1 MSLNNENNDEYNI
14 YKFLEE
20 RVVQTGH
27 THTSM
32 CNPKGSYYIEEHDL
46 DTFYEY
52 YEKALFDNE
61 LHITERHCEISP
73 IIIDLDF
80 KYELETFE
88 RKHKVNHIEKIVNLY
103 VSEICNLFELERN
116 DKRLISF
123 IFERDELYKI
133 KGITKDGIH
142 IIFPNIVS
150 HPDAQYYIRNN
161 ILKKIVEIISDL
173 GLKNV
178 ISDVVDKSVI
188 APNTCWLLYGSNK
201 DRPKGNP
208 YRLKY
213 IFDGDGNQISIEDYF
228 GEEYINLARF
238 FSIRGRKVSDLIPI
252 RADKL
257 NVLSAISKKKI
268 LKTKSNSYLNYD
280 IERIRELVSILSDE
294 RIENYSQ
301 WIEVGWMLHNIDPC
315 NDELLEI
322 WINFSK
328 KSNKFVEGECEK
340 LWDNMKSEGLTIATL
355 HYWAKIDNYTKYN
368 EFKNKDINK
377 HIETSIKTQSNY
389 DIAYVL
395 HKMYEYDFVYCDN
408 DWYMYKNHR
417 WHKETDG
424 MSLRMKISTE
434 LHEKYVRLM
443 SYYNQIAGGKV
454 LVDNH
459 ELTEE
464 EKEEYKKKNGVVLD
478 LTKKLKTTS
487 FKDNVMRE
495 CKELFSKDNKEF
507 SKKLDANPTLLG
519 FNNGIYDL
527 EKGEFRD
534 GRPDDFIEISTEIDK
549 IDFDNNN
556 EHWEDLEHFLNTV
569 FFDEEIRNYFLTYL
583 SSCLQGHNAEE
594 KFRFWT
600 GIGCHAI
607 NTPIMMSDGTTKNVQ
622 DIIVGDKLMGD
633 DSTERNVIEL
643 KHGFSD
649 MYNITTI
656 KGEKFTVNGEH
667 IICLKATT
675 IGSLNDSLKEHRYKL
690 SWQEKDN
697 NGIPVNKCKNF
708 AYKHENRK
716 IYNKNVI
723 YYENEEDAKNSAIKF
738 KELLYKNPN
747 YIKNG
752 DVIDIKVKDYLN
764 IRKKIGDRNYFLYKV
779 GIDFEKKDLPL
790 DPYMIGYWLGDGTS
804 MLSSITTMDHE
815 VEDYFSLK
823 ANELNLNIKEYKKD
837 SDKASTF
844 VYSSKYKGSRNKLYE
859 NTFYQTLKKLK
870 LLGNKHIPDLYKY
883 NDRNNRLN
891 ILAGIIDSDGHY
903 QARSNQYEITLKSE
917 KLIDD
922 ILYLARSLGFS
933 CSKKNVT
940 KSCQNF
946 TGHYFNIIIYGSG
959 IEDIPVLLKRKKA
972 IPRIK
977 NKNASYYG
985 FNIEKVEDNYFYGF
999 ELDGNHRYLMGDF
1012 TVTHNSNGKSK
1023 ILELF
1028 VHSLGDYTVKFP
1040 ITLITGKRA
1049 ASNACTPEVL
1059 QSKGKRFGYF
1069 EEPGEGE
1076 KINAGLLKEFTGG
1089 DKIKARGLH
1098 KDPIEFKPQFKLAL
1112 LCNDMPEAP
1121 PNDTGYWRRMEVI
1134 EFKSHFCEKPKEPHE
1149 FPIDKYLSQKMKNWK
1164 ELFMALLLDVYYVK
1178 YKKSGIKVPL
1188 EVVKFT
1194 LEYQKQCDQY
1204 ADFISEN
1211 LSDTNNMNDLIIIND
1226 MYEEFKTWFEEA
1238 FGNHKFPTKKEF
1250 KAYLKKRYGK
1260 RMTTTEIKGFKF
1272 RIRYEKSNGII
1283 EVVVMSGF

>member
-1 MSLNNENNDEYNI
+1 MSLNNKNMEDYNI

-20 RVVQTGH
+20 RAVQSGH

-61 LHITERHCEISP
+61 LHITEKHCEISP

-103 VSEICNLFELERN
+103 VSEICNIFDIDRN

-133 KGITKDGIH
+133 KGITKDGVH

-161 ILKKIVEIISDL
+161 ILKKIGELIADL

-178 ISDVVDKSVI
+178 ISDIVDKSVI

-213 IFDGDGNQISIEDYF
+213 IFDGDVSEISPEDYF
-228 GEEYINLARF
+228 GEEHVNLARF

-252 RADKL
+252 REDKL
-257 NVLSAISKKKI
+257 NLLVAITKKKI
-268 LKTKSNSYLNYD
+268 VKTKSNSYINYD
-280 IERIRELVSILSDE
+280 IERIRELVSILSNE
-294 RIENYSQ
+294 RVENYSQ

-328 KSNKFVEGECEK
+328 NSKKFVEGECEK

-355 HYWAKIDNYTKYN
+355 HYWAKIDNYAKYN
-368 EFKNKDINK
+368 ELRNKDINK

-424 MSLRMKISTE
+424 MSLRQKISTE
-434 LHEKYVRLM
+434 LHEKYARLM
-443 SYYNQIAGGKV
+443 SYYNQVAGGKV
-454 LVDNH
+454 LIDNH

-464 EKEEYKKKNGVVLD
+464 EKEEYKKKNGIVLE

-487 FKDNVMRE
+487 FKENVMRE
-495 CKELFSKDNKEF
+495 CKELFSKESKEF
-507 SKKLDANPTLLG
+507 SKKLDANPNLLG
-519 FNNGIYDL
+519 FNNGIYEL

-556 EHWEDLEHFLNTV
+556 EHWEDLEHFLNTI

-607 NTPIMMSDGTTKNVQ
+607 DTPIMMSDGTTKNVQ

-643 KHGFSD
+643 KHGFSS
-649 MYNITTI
+649 MVKFYG
-656 KGEKFTVNGEH
+656 KGFESFIVNTDH
-667 IICLKATT
+667 ILCLIHKNY
-675 IGSLNDSLKEHRYKL
+675 LNNPLEVSVKDFLLYTD
-690 SWQEKDN
+690 KDN
-697 NGIPVNKCKNF
+697 YRF
-708 AYKHENRK
+708 YD
-716 IYNKNVI
+716 NKNN
-723 YYENEEDAKNSAIKF
+723 YYEFMYDTNISDA
-738 KELLYKNPN
+738 
-747 YIKNG
+747 
-752 DVIDIKVKDYLN
+752 D
-764 IRKKIGDRNYFLYKV
+764 
-779 GIDFEKKDLPL
+779 
-790 DPYMIGYWLGDGTS
+790 
-804 MLSSITTMDHE
+804 
-815 VEDYFSLK
+815 
-823 ANELNLNIKEYKKD
+823 
-837 SDKASTF
+837 
-844 VYSSKYKGSRNKLYE
+844 
-859 NTFYQTLKKLK
+859 
-870 LLGNKHIPDLYKY
+870 
-883 NDRNNRLN
+883 
-891 ILAGIIDSDGHY
+891 
-903 QARSNQYEITLKSE
+903 
-917 KLIDD
+917 
-922 ILYLARSLGFS
+922 
-933 CSKKNVT
+933 
-940 KSCQNF
+940 
-946 TGHYFNIIIYGSG
+946 
-959 IEDIPVLLKRKKA
+959 
-972 IPRIK
+972 
-977 NKNASYYG
+977 
-985 FNIEKVEDNYFYGF
+985 FYGF
-999 ELDGNHRYLMGDF
+999 ELDGNHRYIMGNSII
-1012 TVTHNSNGKSK
+1012 THNSNGKSK

-1188 EVVKFT
+1188 EVIKFT

-1204 ADFISEN
+1204 SDFISEN
-1211 LSDTNNMNDLIIIND
+1211 LSDTNNMNDLIVIND

-1238 FGNHKFPTKKEF
+1238 FGNHKYPTKKEF

-1260 RMTTTEIKGFKF
+1260 RMTITEIKGFKF

>member
-1 MSLNNENNDEYNI
+1 MSINNENMDEYNI

-20 RVVQTGH
+20 RVVQSGH

-32 CNPKGSYYIEEHDL
+32 CNPKGSYYIEDHDL

-73 IIIDLDF
+73 MIIDLDF

-88 RKHKVNHIEKIVNLY
+88 RKHKLTHIEKIINLY
-103 VSEICNLFELERN
+103 VSEICNLFDIERS

-123 IFERDELYKI
+123 IFERDELYKN

-142 IIFPNIVS
+142 ILFPNIVS
-150 HPDAQYYIRNN
+150 YPDPQYYIRNN
-161 ILKKIVEIISDL
+161 ILKKIGDLIADL
-173 GLKNV
+173 GLKNM

-213 IFDGDGNQISIEDYF
+213 IFDGDVNQISIEDYF
-228 GEEYINLARF
+228 GEEYVNLARF

-257 NVLSAISKKKI
+257 NVLSTISKKKTP
-268 LKTKSNSYLNYD
+268 KTKSNSYLNYD

-301 WIEVGWMLHNIDPC
+301 WIEVGWMLHNIEPC

-355 HYWAKIDNYTKYN
+355 HYWAKIDNYEKYN
-368 EFKNKDINK
+368 DLRNKDINR

-408 DWYMYKNHR
+408 DWYNYKNHR
-417 WHKETDG
+417 WHKATDG
-424 MSLRMKISTE
+424 ISLREKISTE
-434 LHEKYVRLM
+434 LHDKYARLM
-443 SYYNQIAGGKV
+443 SYYNQVAAGKV
-454 LVDNH
+454 LIDNH

-464 EKEEYKKKNGVVLD
+464 EKEEYKKKNGVVLE

-495 CKELFSKDNKEF
+495 CKELFSKENKEF
-507 SKKLDANPTLLG
+507 VKKLDSNPYLIG

-534 GRPDDFIEISTEIDK
+534 GRPDDFIELSTEIDK
-549 IDFDNNN
+549 IDFDDNN
-556 EHWEDLEHFLNTV
+556 EHWEDLQHFLNTV

-600 GIGCHAI
+600 GIG
-607 NTPIMMSDGTTKNVQ
+607 
-622 DIIVGDKLMGD
+622 
-633 DSTERNVIEL
+633 
-643 KHGFSD
+643 
-649 MYNITTI
+649 
-656 KGEKFTVNGEH
+656 
-667 IICLKATT
+667 
-675 IGSLNDSLKEHRYKL
+675 
-690 SWQEKDN
+690 
-697 NGIPVNKCKNF
+697 
-708 AYKHENRK
+708 
-716 IYNKNVI
+716 
-723 YYENEEDAKNSAIKF
+723 
-738 KELLYKNPN
+738 
-747 YIKNG
+747 
-752 DVIDIKVKDYLN
+752 
-764 IRKKIGDRNYFLYKV
+764 
-779 GIDFEKKDLPL
+779 
-790 DPYMIGYWLGDGTS
+790 
-804 MLSSITTMDHE
+804 
-815 VEDYFSLK
+815 
-823 ANELNLNIKEYKKD
+823 
-837 SDKASTF
+837 
-844 VYSSKYKGSRNKLYE
+844 
-859 NTFYQTLKKLK
+859 
-870 LLGNKHIPDLYKY
+870 
-883 NDRNNRLN
+883 
-891 ILAGIIDSDGHY
+891 
-903 QARSNQYEITLKSE
+903 
-917 KLIDD
+917 
-922 ILYLARSLGFS
+922 
-933 CSKKNVT
+933 
-940 KSCQNF
+940 
-946 TGHYFNIIIYGSG
+946 
-959 IEDIPVLLKRKKA
+959 
-972 IPRIK
+972 
-977 NKNASYYG
+977 
-985 FNIEKVEDNYFYGF
+985 
-999 ELDGNHRYLMGDF
+999 
-1012 TVTHNSNGKSK
+1012 SNGKSK

-1028 VHSLGDYTVKFP
+1028 VHSLGDYSVKFP

-1049 ASNACTPEVL
+1049 ASNACTPEIL

-1134 EFKSHFCEKPKEPHE
+1134 EFKSHFCEKPKEQHE

-1211 LSDTNNMNDLIIIND
+1211 LSDTNNNNDIILIND

-1272 RIRYEKSNGII
+1272 RIKYEKSNGIV

>member
-1 MSLNNENNDEYNI
+1 MSLNNENMEDYNI

-20 RVVQTGH
+20 RTVQNGH

-32 CNPKGSYYIEEHDL
+32 FNPKGSYFIEEHDL

-52 YEKALFDNE
+52 YEKALFNNE
-61 LHITERHCEISP
+61 LHITEKHCEISP
-73 IIIDLDF
+73 MIIDLDF

-88 RKHKVNHIEKIVNLY
+88 RKHKLTHIEKIINLY
-103 VSEICNLFELERN
+103 ISEICNLFELEKN

-123 IFERDELYKI
+123 IFERDELYKN

-142 IIFPNIVS
+142 ILFPNIVS

-161 ILKKIVEIISDL
+161 ILKKIGEIIADL

-178 ISDVVDKSVI
+178 ISDIVDKSVI

-228 GEEYINLARF
+228 GEEYVNLARF

-268 LKTKSNSYLNYD
+268 VKTKSTSYLNYD

-328 KSNKFVEGECEK
+328 KSKKFVEGECEK

-355 HYWAKIDNYTKYN
+355 HYWAKIDNYAKYN
-368 EFKNKDINK
+368 ELRNKDINK

-395 HKMYEYDFVYCDN
+395 HKMFEYDFVYCDN

-424 MSLRMKISTE
+424 MSLRQKISTE

-443 SYYNQIAGGKV
+443 SYYNQVAGGKI

-487 FKDNVMRE
+487 FKENVMRE

-549 IDFDNNN
+549 IDFDSNN

-600 GIGCHAI
+600 GIG
-607 NTPIMMSDGTTKNVQ
+607 
-622 DIIVGDKLMGD
+622 
-633 DSTERNVIEL
+633 
-643 KHGFSD
+643 
-649 MYNITTI
+649 
-656 KGEKFTVNGEH
+656 
-667 IICLKATT
+667 
-675 IGSLNDSLKEHRYKL
+675 
-690 SWQEKDN
+690 
-697 NGIPVNKCKNF
+697 
-708 AYKHENRK
+708 
-716 IYNKNVI
+716 
-723 YYENEEDAKNSAIKF
+723 
-738 KELLYKNPN
+738 
-747 YIKNG
+747 
-752 DVIDIKVKDYLN
+752 
-764 IRKKIGDRNYFLYKV
+764 
-779 GIDFEKKDLPL
+779 
-790 DPYMIGYWLGDGTS
+790 
-804 MLSSITTMDHE
+804 
-815 VEDYFSLK
+815 
-823 ANELNLNIKEYKKD
+823 
-837 SDKASTF
+837 
-844 VYSSKYKGSRNKLYE
+844 
-859 NTFYQTLKKLK
+859 
-870 LLGNKHIPDLYKY
+870 
-883 NDRNNRLN
+883 
-891 ILAGIIDSDGHY
+891 
-903 QARSNQYEITLKSE
+903 
-917 KLIDD
+917 
-922 ILYLARSLGFS
+922 
-933 CSKKNVT
+933 
-940 KSCQNF
+940 
-946 TGHYFNIIIYGSG
+946 
-959 IEDIPVLLKRKKA
+959 
-972 IPRIK
+972 
-977 NKNASYYG
+977 
-985 FNIEKVEDNYFYGF
+985 
-999 ELDGNHRYLMGDF
+999 
-1012 TVTHNSNGKSK
+1012 SNGKSK

-1188 EVVKFT
+1188 EVIKFT

-1211 LSDTNNMNDLIIIND
+1211 LSETNNNNDLIVIND

-1260 RMTTTEIKGFKF
+1260 RMTNTEIKGFKF
-1272 RIRYEKSNGII
+1272 RIRYEKSNGIV

>member
-1 MSLNNENNDEYNI
+1 MSLNNENVDKYNI
-14 YKFLEE
+14 SKFLEE
-20 RVVQTGH
+20 RTVQSGH

-46 DTFYEY
+46 DIFYEY

-73 IIIDLDF
+73 MIIDLDF

-88 RKHKVNHIEKIVNLY
+88 RKHKISHIEKIIELY
-103 VSEICNLFELERN
+103 VLEICNLFEIEKN

-123 IFERDELYKI
+123 IFERDELYKN

-142 IIFPNIVS
+142 ILFPTIVS
-150 HPDAQYYIRNN
+150 YPDAQYYIRNN
-161 ILKKIVEIISDL
+161 ILKKIGEIISDL
-173 GLKNV
+173 GLKNAV
-178 ISDVVDKSVI
+178 SDIVDKSVI

-213 IFDGDGNQISIEDYF
+213 IFDGTNNEISPEDYF
-228 GEEYINLARF
+228 GEENVNLARF

-257 NVLSAISKKKI
+257 NLLSAITKKKI

-294 RIENYSQ
+294 RVENYSQ

-368 EFKNKDINK
+368 ELRNKDINK

-395 HKMYEYDFVYCDN
+395 HKMFEYDFVYCDN

-424 MSLRMKISTE
+424 MSLRQKISTE

-443 SYYNQIAGGKV
+443 SYYNQVAGGKI

-487 FKDNVMRE
+487 FKENVMRE

-549 IDFDNNN
+549 IDFDDNN

-607 NTPIMMSDGTTKNVQ
+607 DTPIMMSDGTTKNVQ

-643 KHGFSD
+643 KHGFSSMVKFYGKD
-649 MYNITTI
+649 F
-656 KGEKFTVNGEH
+656 ESFTVNNDH
-667 IICLKATT
+667 ILCLLHK
-675 IGSLNDSLKEHRYKL
+675 NNLKNLIEV
-690 SWQEKDN
+690 SVKD
-697 NGIPVNKCKNF
+697 F
-708 AYKHENRK
+708 
-716 IYNKNVI
+716 
-723 YYENEEDAKNSAIKF
+723 
-738 KELLYKNPN
+738 LLYKDKDN
-747 YIKNG
+747 Y
-752 DVIDIKVKDYLN
+752 
-764 IRKKIGDRNYFLYKV
+764 R
-779 GIDFEKKDLPL
+779 
-790 DPYMIGYWLGDGTS
+790 
-804 MLSSITTMDHE
+804 
-815 VEDYFSLK
+815 
-823 ANELNLNIKEYKKD
+823 
-837 SDKASTF
+837 
-844 VYSSKYKGSRNKLYE
+844 
-859 NTFYQTLKKLK
+859 FY
-870 LLGNKHIPDLYKY
+870 D
-883 NDRNNRLN
+883 
-891 ILAGIIDSDGHY
+891 
-903 QARSNQYEITLKSE
+903 
-917 KLIDD
+917 
-922 ILYLARSLGFS
+922 
-933 CSKKNVT
+933 
-940 KSCQNF
+940 
-946 TGHYFNIIIYGSG
+946 
-959 IEDIPVLLKRKKA
+959 
-972 IPRIK
+972 
-977 NKNASYYG
+977 NKNNYYE
-985 FNIEKVEDNYFYGF
+985 FMYDTTISDADFYGF
-999 ELDGNHRYLMGDF
+999 ELDGNHRYIMGNSII
-1012 TVTHNSNGKSK
+1012 THNSNGKSK

-1188 EVVKFT
+1188 EVIKFT

-1211 LSDTNNMNDLIIIND
+1211 LSETNNNNDLILIND

-1272 RIRYEKSNGII
+1272 RIKYEKSNGIV

>member
-1 MSLNNENNDEYNI
+1 MSLNNKNMEDYNI

-20 RVVQTGH
+20 RAVQSGH

-46 DTFYEY
+46 DTFYEF

-61 LHITERHCEISP
+61 LHITEKHCEISP

-103 VSEICNLFELERN
+103 VSEICNIFDIDRN

-133 KGITKDGIH
+133 KGITKDGVH

-161 ILKKIVEIISDL
+161 ILKKIGELIADL

-178 ISDVVDKSVI
+178 ISDIVDKSVI

-213 IFDGDGNQISIEDYF
+213 IFDGDVSEISPEDYF
-228 GEEYINLARF
+228 GEEHVNLARF

-257 NVLSAISKKKI
+257 NLLVAITKKKI
-268 LKTKSNSYLNYD
+268 VKTKSNSYINYD
-280 IERIRELVSILSDE
+280 IERIRELVSILSNE
-294 RIENYSQ
+294 RVENYSQ

-328 KSNKFVEGECEK
+328 NSKKFVEGECEK

-355 HYWAKIDNYTKYN
+355 HYWAKIDNYAKYN
-368 EFKNKDINK
+368 ELRNKDINK

-424 MSLRMKISTE
+424 MSLRQKISTE
-434 LHEKYVRLM
+434 LHEKYARLM
-443 SYYNQIAGGKV
+443 SYYNQVAGGKV
-454 LVDNH
+454 LIDNH

-464 EKEEYKKKNGVVLD
+464 EKEEYKKKNGIVLE

-487 FKDNVMRE
+487 FKENVMRE
-495 CKELFSKDNKEF
+495 CKELFSKESKEF
-507 SKKLDANPTLLG
+507 SKKLDANPNLLG
-519 FNNGIYDL
+519 FNNGIYEL

-556 EHWEDLEHFLNTV
+556 EHWEDLEHFLNTI

-600 GIGCHAI
+600 GIG
-607 NTPIMMSDGTTKNVQ
+607 
-622 DIIVGDKLMGD
+622 
-633 DSTERNVIEL
+633 
-643 KHGFSD
+643 
-649 MYNITTI
+649 
-656 KGEKFTVNGEH
+656 
-667 IICLKATT
+667 
-675 IGSLNDSLKEHRYKL
+675 
-690 SWQEKDN
+690 
-697 NGIPVNKCKNF
+697 
-708 AYKHENRK
+708 
-716 IYNKNVI
+716 
-723 YYENEEDAKNSAIKF
+723 
-738 KELLYKNPN
+738 
-747 YIKNG
+747 
-752 DVIDIKVKDYLN
+752 
-764 IRKKIGDRNYFLYKV
+764 
-779 GIDFEKKDLPL
+779 
-790 DPYMIGYWLGDGTS
+790 
-804 MLSSITTMDHE
+804 
-815 VEDYFSLK
+815 
-823 ANELNLNIKEYKKD
+823 
-837 SDKASTF
+837 
-844 VYSSKYKGSRNKLYE
+844 
-859 NTFYQTLKKLK
+859 
-870 LLGNKHIPDLYKY
+870 
-883 NDRNNRLN
+883 
-891 ILAGIIDSDGHY
+891 
-903 QARSNQYEITLKSE
+903 
-917 KLIDD
+917 
-922 ILYLARSLGFS
+922 
-933 CSKKNVT
+933 
-940 KSCQNF
+940 
-946 TGHYFNIIIYGSG
+946 
-959 IEDIPVLLKRKKA
+959 
-972 IPRIK
+972 
-977 NKNASYYG
+977 
-985 FNIEKVEDNYFYGF
+985 
-999 ELDGNHRYLMGDF
+999 
-1012 TVTHNSNGKSK
+1012 SNGKSK

-1178 YKKSGIKVPL
+1178 YKTSGIKVPL
-1188 EVVKFT
+1188 EVIKFT

-1204 ADFISEN
+1204 SDFISEN
-1211 LSDTNNMNDLIIIND
+1211 LSDTNNMNDLIVIND

-1238 FGNHKFPTKKEF
+1238 FGNHKYPTKKEF

-1260 RMTTTEIKGFKF
+1260 RMTITEIKGFKF

>member
-1 MSLNNENNDEYNI
+1 MSLNNENVDKYNI
-14 YKFLEE
+14 SKFLEE
-20 RVVQTGH
+20 RTVQSGH

-61 LHITERHCEISP
+61 LHITEKHCEISP
-73 IIIDLDF
+73 MIIDLDF

-88 RKHKVNHIEKIVNLY
+88 RKHKISHIEKIIELY
-103 VSEICNLFELERN
+103 VSEICNLFELEKN

-123 IFERDELYKI
+123 IFERDELYKN

-142 IIFPNIVS
+142 ILFPNIVS
-150 HPDAQYYIRNN
+150 YPDSQYYIRNN
-161 ILKKIVEIISDL
+161 ILKKIGEIIAEL

-213 IFDGDGNQISIEDYF
+213 IFDGDVNEISPEDYF
-228 GEEYINLARF
+228 GEEHVNLARF

-252 RADKL
+252 RSDKL

-280 IERIRELVSILSDE
+280 IERIRELVSILSNE
-294 RIENYSQ
+294 RVETYSQ
-301 WIEVGWMLHNIDPC
+301 WIEVGWMLHNIDPF

-328 KSNKFVEGECEK
+328 KSKKFVEGECEK

-424 MSLRMKISTE
+424 MSLRQKISTE

-443 SYYNQIAGGKV
+443 SYYNQIAGGKI

-464 EKEEYKKKNGVVLD
+464 EKEEYKKKNGVVLE

-487 FKDNVMRE
+487 FKDNVIRE

-507 SKKLDANPTLLG
+507 SKKLDANPNLLG

-527 EKGEFRD
+527 QKGEFRD

-549 IDFDNNN
+549 IDFDDNN

-607 NTPIMMSDGTTKNVQ
+607 DTPIMMSDGTIKKVQ
-622 DIIVGDKLMGD
+622 DIILGDKLMGD
-633 DSTERNVIEL
+633 NLTERNVIEL
-643 KHGFSD
+643 KHGFSSMVKFYGKD
-649 MYNITTI
+649 F
-656 KGEKFTVNGEH
+656 ESFTVNTDH
-667 IICLKATT
+667 ILCLIYKKY
-675 IGSLNDSLKEHRYKL
+675 LNNPLEVSV
-690 SWQEKDN
+690 KDFLLYN
-697 NGIPVNKCKNF
+697 DKDDYRF
-708 AYKHENRK
+708 YD
-716 IYNKNVI
+716 NKNNLYQFMYDTNI
-723 YYENEEDAKNSAIKF
+723 PSA
-738 KELLYKNPN
+738 
-747 YIKNG
+747 
-752 DVIDIKVKDYLN
+752 D
-764 IRKKIGDRNYFLYKV
+764 
-779 GIDFEKKDLPL
+779 
-790 DPYMIGYWLGDGTS
+790 
-804 MLSSITTMDHE
+804 
-815 VEDYFSLK
+815 
-823 ANELNLNIKEYKKD
+823 
-837 SDKASTF
+837 
-844 VYSSKYKGSRNKLYE
+844 
-859 NTFYQTLKKLK
+859 
-870 LLGNKHIPDLYKY
+870 
-883 NDRNNRLN
+883 
-891 ILAGIIDSDGHY
+891 
-903 QARSNQYEITLKSE
+903 
-917 KLIDD
+917 
-922 ILYLARSLGFS
+922 
-933 CSKKNVT
+933 
-940 KSCQNF
+940 
-946 TGHYFNIIIYGSG
+946 
-959 IEDIPVLLKRKKA
+959 
-972 IPRIK
+972 
-977 NKNASYYG
+977 
-985 FNIEKVEDNYFYGF
+985 FYGF
-999 ELDGNHRYLMGDF
+999 ELDDNHRYIMGNGII
-1012 TVTHNSNGKSK
+1012 THNSNGKSK

-1149 FPIDKYLSQKMKNWK
+1149 FPIDKYLSEKMKNWK

-1188 EVVKFT
+1188 EVIKFT

-1272 RIRYEKSNGII
+1272 RIRYEKSNGIV

>member
-1 MSLNNENNDEYNI
+1 MSLNNKNMEDYNI

-20 RVVQTGH
+20 RAVQSGH

-61 LHITERHCEISP
+61 LHITEKHCEISP

-103 VSEICNLFELERN
+103 VSEICNIFDIDRN

-133 KGITKDGIH
+133 KGITKDGVH

-161 ILKKIVEIISDL
+161 ILKKIGELIADL

-178 ISDVVDKSVI
+178 ISDIVDKSVI

-213 IFDGDGNQISIEDYF
+213 IFDGDVSEISPEDYF
-228 GEEYINLARF
+228 GEEHVNLARF

-252 RADKL
+252 REDKL
-257 NVLSAISKKKI
+257 NLLVAITKKKI
-268 LKTKSNSYLNYD
+268 VKTKSNSYINYD
-280 IERIRELVSILSDE
+280 IERIRELVSILSNE
-294 RIENYSQ
+294 RVENYSQ

-328 KSNKFVEGECEK
+328 NSKKFVEGECEK

-355 HYWAKIDNYTKYN
+355 HYWAKIDNYAKYN
-368 EFKNKDINK
+368 ELRNKDINK

-424 MSLRMKISTE
+424 MSLRQKISTE
-434 LHEKYVRLM
+434 LHEKYARLM
-443 SYYNQIAGGKV
+443 SYYNQVAGGKV
-454 LVDNH
+454 LIDNH

-464 EKEEYKKKNGVVLD
+464 EKEEYKKKNGIVLE

-487 FKDNVMRE
+487 FKENVMRE
-495 CKELFSKDNKEF
+495 CKELFSKESKEF
-507 SKKLDANPTLLG
+507 SKKLDANPNLLG
-519 FNNGIYDL
+519 FNNGIYEL

-556 EHWEDLEHFLNTV
+556 EHWEDLEHFLNTI

-607 NTPIMMSDGTTKNVQ
+607 DTPIMMSDGTTKNVQ

-643 KHGFSD
+643 KHGFSS
-649 MYNITTI
+649 MVKFYG
-656 KGEKFTVNGEH
+656 KGFESFIVNTDH
-667 IICLKATT
+667 ILCLIHKNY
-675 IGSLNDSLKEHRYKL
+675 LNNPLEVSVRDFLFYTD
-690 SWQEKDN
+690 KDN
-697 NGIPVNKCKNF
+697 YRFYDNNN
-708 AYKHENRK
+708 N
-716 IYNKNVI
+716 
-723 YYENEEDAKNSAIKF
+723 YYEFMYDTNISDA
-738 KELLYKNPN
+738 
-747 YIKNG
+747 
-752 DVIDIKVKDYLN
+752 D
-764 IRKKIGDRNYFLYKV
+764 
-779 GIDFEKKDLPL
+779 
-790 DPYMIGYWLGDGTS
+790 
-804 MLSSITTMDHE
+804 
-815 VEDYFSLK
+815 
-823 ANELNLNIKEYKKD
+823 
-837 SDKASTF
+837 
-844 VYSSKYKGSRNKLYE
+844 
-859 NTFYQTLKKLK
+859 
-870 LLGNKHIPDLYKY
+870 
-883 NDRNNRLN
+883 
-891 ILAGIIDSDGHY
+891 
-903 QARSNQYEITLKSE
+903 
-917 KLIDD
+917 
-922 ILYLARSLGFS
+922 
-933 CSKKNVT
+933 
-940 KSCQNF
+940 
-946 TGHYFNIIIYGSG
+946 
-959 IEDIPVLLKRKKA
+959 
-972 IPRIK
+972 
-977 NKNASYYG
+977 
-985 FNIEKVEDNYFYGF
+985 FYGF
-999 ELDGNHRYLMGDF
+999 ELDGNHRYIMGNSII
-1012 TVTHNSNGKSK
+1012 THNSNGKSK

-1188 EVVKFT
+1188 EVIKFT

-1204 ADFISEN
+1204 SDFISEN
-1211 LSDTNNMNDLIIIND
+1211 LSDTNNMNDLIVIND

-1238 FGNHKFPTKKEF
+1238 FGNHKYPTKKEF

-1260 RMTTTEIKGFKF
+1260 RMTITEIKGFKF

>member
-280 IERIRELVSILSDE
+280 IERIRELVFILSDE

-549 IDFDNNN
+549 IDFDSNN
-556 EHWEDLEHFLNTV
+556 EHWEDLEHFLNTI

-600 GIGCHAI
+600 GIG
-607 NTPIMMSDGTTKNVQ
+607 
-622 DIIVGDKLMGD
+622 
-633 DSTERNVIEL
+633 
-643 KHGFSD
+643 
-649 MYNITTI
+649 
-656 KGEKFTVNGEH
+656 
-667 IICLKATT
+667 
-675 IGSLNDSLKEHRYKL
+675 
-690 SWQEKDN
+690 
-697 NGIPVNKCKNF
+697 
-708 AYKHENRK
+708 
-716 IYNKNVI
+716 
-723 YYENEEDAKNSAIKF
+723 
-738 KELLYKNPN
+738 
-747 YIKNG
+747 
-752 DVIDIKVKDYLN
+752 
-764 IRKKIGDRNYFLYKV
+764 
-779 GIDFEKKDLPL
+779 
-790 DPYMIGYWLGDGTS
+790 
-804 MLSSITTMDHE
+804 
-815 VEDYFSLK
+815 
-823 ANELNLNIKEYKKD
+823 
-837 SDKASTF
+837 
-844 VYSSKYKGSRNKLYE
+844 
-859 NTFYQTLKKLK
+859 
-870 LLGNKHIPDLYKY
+870 
-883 NDRNNRLN
+883 
-891 ILAGIIDSDGHY
+891 
-903 QARSNQYEITLKSE
+903 
-917 KLIDD
+917 
-922 ILYLARSLGFS
+922 
-933 CSKKNVT
+933 
-940 KSCQNF
+940 
-946 TGHYFNIIIYGSG
+946 
-959 IEDIPVLLKRKKA
+959 
-972 IPRIK
+972 
-977 NKNASYYG
+977 
-985 FNIEKVEDNYFYGF
+985 
-999 ELDGNHRYLMGDF
+999 
-1012 TVTHNSNGKSK
+1012 SNGKSK

>member
-1 MSLNNENNDEYNI
+1 MSLNNKNMEDYNI

-20 RVVQTGH
+20 RAVQSGH

-61 LHITERHCEISP
+61 LHITEKHCEISP

-88 RKHKVNHIEKIVNLY
+88 RKHKVNHIEKIVKLY
-103 VSEICNLFELERN
+103 VSEICNLFELEHN

-133 KGITKDGIH
+133 KGITKDGVH

-161 ILKKIVEIISDL
+161 ILKKIGELIADL

-178 ISDVVDKSVI
+178 ISDIVDKSVI

-213 IFDGDGNQISIEDYF
+213 IFDGDVSEISPEDYF
-228 GEEYINLARF
+228 GEEHVNLARF

-252 RADKL
+252 RSDKL
-257 NVLSAISKKKI
+257 NVLSAITKKKI
-268 LKTKSNSYLNYD
+268 LKTKSNSYINYD
-280 IERIRELVSILSDE
+280 IERIRELVSILSNE
-294 RIENYSQ
+294 RVENYSQ

-328 KSNKFVEGECEK
+328 NSKKFVEGECEK

-355 HYWAKIDNYTKYN
+355 HYWAKIDNYAKYN
-368 EFKNKDINK
+368 ELRNKDINK

-424 MSLRMKISTE
+424 MSLRQKISTE
-434 LHEKYVRLM
+434 LHEKYARLM
-443 SYYNQIAGGKV
+443 SYYNQVAGGKV
-454 LVDNH
+454 LIDNH

-464 EKEEYKKKNGVVLD
+464 EKEEYKKKNGIVLE

-487 FKDNVMRE
+487 FKENVMRE
-495 CKELFSKDNKEF
+495 CKELFSKESKEF
-507 SKKLDANPTLLG
+507 SKKLDANPNLLG
-519 FNNGIYDL
+519 FNNGIYEL

-556 EHWEDLEHFLNTV
+556 EHWEDLEHFLNTI

-643 KHGFSD
+643 KHGFSSMVKFYGKD
-649 MYNITTI
+649 F
-656 KGEKFTVNGEH
+656 ESFTVNTDH
-667 IICLKATT
+667 ILCL
-675 IGSLNDSLKEHRYKL
+675 I
-690 SWQEKDN
+690 
-697 NGIPVNKCKNF
+697 
-708 AYKHENRK
+708 
-716 IYNKNVI
+716 NKNYSHNPLEVSVK
-723 YYENEEDAKNSAIKF
+723 DF
-738 KELLYKNPN
+738 LLYN
-747 YIKNG
+747 
-752 DVIDIKVKDYLN
+752 DKD
-764 IRKKIGDRNYFLYKV
+764 
-779 GIDFEKKDLPL
+779 
-790 DPYMIGYWLGDGTS
+790 
-804 MLSSITTMDHE
+804 
-815 VEDYFSLK
+815 DY
-823 ANELNLNIKEYKKD
+823 
-837 SDKASTF
+837 
-844 VYSSKYKGSRNKLYE
+844 R
-859 NTFYQTLKKLK
+859 FY
-870 LLGNKHIPDLYKY
+870 D
-883 NDRNNRLN
+883 
-891 ILAGIIDSDGHY
+891 
-903 QARSNQYEITLKSE
+903 
-917 KLIDD
+917 
-922 ILYLARSLGFS
+922 
-933 CSKKNVT
+933 
-940 KSCQNF
+940 
-946 TGHYFNIIIYGSG
+946 
-959 IEDIPVLLKRKKA
+959 
-972 IPRIK
+972 
-977 NKNASYYG
+977 NKNNLYQFMYNT
-985 FNIEKVEDNYFYGF
+985 NISDADFYGF
-999 ELDGNHRYLMGDF
+999 ELDGNHRYIMGNSII
-1012 TVTHNSNGKSK
+1012 THNSNGKSK

-1178 YKKSGIKVPL
+1178 YKTSGIKVPL
-1188 EVVKFT
+1188 EVIKFT

-1204 ADFISEN
+1204 SDFISEN
-1211 LSDTNNMNDLIIIND
+1211 LSDTNNMNDLIVIND

-1238 FGNHKFPTKKEF
+1238 FGNHKYPTKKEF

-1260 RMTTTEIKGFKF
+1260 RMTITEIKGFKF

>member
-1 MSLNNENNDEYNI
+1 MDEYNI

-20 RVVQTGH
+20 RVVQSGH

-32 CNPKGSYYIEEHDL
+32 CNPKGSYYIEDHDL

-73 IIIDLDF
+73 MIIDLDF

-88 RKHKVNHIEKIVNLY
+88 RKHKLTHIEKIINLY
-103 VSEICNLFELERN
+103 VSEICNLFDIERS

-123 IFERDELYKI
+123 IFERDELYKN

-142 IIFPNIVS
+142 ILFPNIVS
-150 HPDAQYYIRNN
+150 YPDPQYYIRNN
-161 ILKKIVEIISDL
+161 ILKKIGDLIADL
-173 GLKNV
+173 GLKNM

-213 IFDGDGNQISIEDYF
+213 IFDGDVNQISIEDYF
-228 GEEYINLARF
+228 GEEYVNLARF

-257 NVLSAISKKKI
+257 NVLSTISKKKTP
-268 LKTKSNSYLNYD
+268 KTKSNSYLNYD

-301 WIEVGWMLHNIDPC
+301 WIEVGWMLHNIEPC

-355 HYWAKIDNYTKYN
+355 HYWAKIDNYEKYN
-368 EFKNKDINK
+368 DLRNKDINR

-408 DWYMYKNHR
+408 DWYNYKNHR
-417 WHKETDG
+417 WHKATDG
-424 MSLRMKISTE
+424 ISLREKISTE
-434 LHEKYVRLM
+434 LHDKYARLM
-443 SYYNQIAGGKV
+443 SYYNQVAAGKV
-454 LVDNH
+454 LIDNH

-464 EKEEYKKKNGVVLD
+464 EKEEYKKKNGVVLE

-495 CKELFSKDNKEF
+495 CKELFSKENKEF
-507 SKKLDANPTLLG
+507 VKKLDSNPYLIG

-534 GRPDDFIEISTEIDK
+534 GRPDDFIELSTEIDK
-549 IDFDNNN
+549 IDFDDNN
-556 EHWEDLEHFLNTV
+556 EHWEDLQHFLNTV

-600 GIGCHAI
+600 GIG
-607 NTPIMMSDGTTKNVQ
+607 
-622 DIIVGDKLMGD
+622 
-633 DSTERNVIEL
+633 
-643 KHGFSD
+643 
-649 MYNITTI
+649 
-656 KGEKFTVNGEH
+656 
-667 IICLKATT
+667 
-675 IGSLNDSLKEHRYKL
+675 
-690 SWQEKDN
+690 
-697 NGIPVNKCKNF
+697 
-708 AYKHENRK
+708 
-716 IYNKNVI
+716 
-723 YYENEEDAKNSAIKF
+723 
-738 KELLYKNPN
+738 
-747 YIKNG
+747 
-752 DVIDIKVKDYLN
+752 
-764 IRKKIGDRNYFLYKV
+764 
-779 GIDFEKKDLPL
+779 
-790 DPYMIGYWLGDGTS
+790 
-804 MLSSITTMDHE
+804 
-815 VEDYFSLK
+815 
-823 ANELNLNIKEYKKD
+823 
-837 SDKASTF
+837 
-844 VYSSKYKGSRNKLYE
+844 
-859 NTFYQTLKKLK
+859 
-870 LLGNKHIPDLYKY
+870 
-883 NDRNNRLN
+883 
-891 ILAGIIDSDGHY
+891 
-903 QARSNQYEITLKSE
+903 
-917 KLIDD
+917 
-922 ILYLARSLGFS
+922 
-933 CSKKNVT
+933 
-940 KSCQNF
+940 
-946 TGHYFNIIIYGSG
+946 
-959 IEDIPVLLKRKKA
+959 
-972 IPRIK
+972 
-977 NKNASYYG
+977 
-985 FNIEKVEDNYFYGF
+985 
-999 ELDGNHRYLMGDF
+999 
-1012 TVTHNSNGKSK
+1012 SNGKSK

-1028 VHSLGDYTVKFP
+1028 VHSLGDYSVKFP

-1049 ASNACTPEVL
+1049 ASNACTPEIL

-1134 EFKSHFCEKPKEPHE
+1134 EFKSHFCEKPKEQHE

-1211 LSDTNNMNDLIIIND
+1211 LSDTNNNNDIILIND

-1272 RIRYEKSNGII
+1272 RIKYEKSNGIV

>member
-1 MSLNNENNDEYNI
+1 MSLNNENMDEYNI

-20 RVVQTGH
+20 RAVQNGH

-61 LHITERHCEISP
+61 LHITEKHCEISP
-73 IIIDLDF
+73 MIIDLDF

-88 RKHKVNHIEKIVNLY
+88 RKHKMNHIEKIVNLY
-103 VSEICNLFELERN
+103 VSEICNLFELEKN

-123 IFERDELYKI
+123 IFERDELYKN

-142 IIFPNIVS
+142 ILFPNIVS

-161 ILKKIVEIISDL
+161 ILKKIGEIIAEL

-213 IFDGDGNQISIEDYF
+213 IFDGDVNEISPEDYF
-228 GEEYINLARF
+228 GEEHVNLARF

-257 NVLSAISKKKI
+257 NVLSAITKKKI
-268 LKTKSNSYLNYD
+268 LKTKSTSYLNYD

-294 RIENYSQ
+294 RVQNYSQ

-355 HYWAKIDNYTKYN
+355 HYWAKIDNYAKYN
-368 EFKNKDINK
+368 ELRNKDINK

-395 HKMYEYDFVYCDN
+395 HKMFEYDFVYCDN

-424 MSLRMKISTE
+424 MSLRQKISTE

-443 SYYNQIAGGKV
+443 SYYNQVAGGKV

-487 FKDNVMRE
+487 FKENVMRE

-549 IDFDNNN
+549 IDFDSNN
-556 EHWEDLEHFLNTV
+556 EHWEDLEHFLNTI

-607 NTPIMMSDGTTKNVQ
+607 DTPIMMSDGTTKNVQ

-643 KHGFSD
+643 KHGFSSMVKFYGKD
-649 MYNITTI
+649 F
-656 KGEKFTVNGEH
+656 KSFTVNTDH
-667 IICLKATT
+667 ILCL
-675 IGSLNDSLKEHRYKL
+675 IYKNYSNNPL
-690 SWQEKDN
+690 EVSVKD
-697 NGIPVNKCKNF
+697 F
-708 AYKHENRK
+708 
-716 IYNKNVI
+716 
-723 YYENEEDAKNSAIKF
+723 
-738 KELLYKNPN
+738 LLYN
-747 YIKNG
+747 
-752 DVIDIKVKDYLN
+752 DKD
-764 IRKKIGDRNYFLYKV
+764 
-779 GIDFEKKDLPL
+779 
-790 DPYMIGYWLGDGTS
+790 
-804 MLSSITTMDHE
+804 
-815 VEDYFSLK
+815 DY
-823 ANELNLNIKEYKKD
+823 
-837 SDKASTF
+837 
-844 VYSSKYKGSRNKLYE
+844 R
-859 NTFYQTLKKLK
+859 FYD
-870 LLGNKHIPDLYKY
+870 N
-883 NDRNNRLN
+883 
-891 ILAGIIDSDGHY
+891 
-903 QARSNQYEITLKSE
+903 
-917 KLIDD
+917 
-922 ILYLARSLGFS
+922 
-933 CSKKNVT
+933 KKNLYQFMYDTNVP
-940 KSCQNF
+940 SA
-946 TGHYFNIIIYGSG
+946 
-959 IEDIPVLLKRKKA
+959 D
-972 IPRIK
+972 
-977 NKNASYYG
+977 
-985 FNIEKVEDNYFYGF
+985 FYGF
-999 ELDGNHRYLMGDF
+999 ELDDNHRYIMGNGII
-1012 TVTHNSNGKSK
+1012 THNSNGKSK

-1188 EVVKFT
+1188 EVIKFT

-1211 LSDTNNMNDLIIIND
+1211 LSDTNNMNDLILIND

-1260 RMTTTEIKGFKF
+1260 RMTITEIKGFKF

>member
-1 MSLNNENNDEYNI
+1 MNEYNI
-14 YKFLEE
+14 SKFLEE
-20 RVVQTGH
+20 RAVQSGH

-32 CNPKGSYYIEEHDL
+32 CNPKGSYYIEDHDL
-46 DTFYEY
+46 DTFYEL

-61 LHITERHCEISP
+61 LHITEKHCEISP
-73 IIIDLDF
+73 MIIDLDF

-88 RKHKVNHIEKIVNLY
+88 RKHKMNHIEKIVNLY
-103 VSEICNLFELERN
+103 VSEICNLFEIEKN

-123 IFERDELYKI
+123 IFERDELYKN

-142 IIFPNIVS
+142 ILFPNIVS

-161 ILKKIVEIISDL
+161 ILKKIGEIIAEL

-213 IFDGDGNQISIEDYF
+213 IFDGDVNEISPEDYF
-228 GEEYINLARF
+228 GEEHVNLARF

-252 RADKL
+252 RSDKL
-257 NVLSAISKKKI
+257 NVLSAITKKKI
-268 LKTKSNSYLNYD
+268 LKTKSNSYINYD

-294 RIENYSQ
+294 RVENYSQ
-301 WIEVGWMLHNIDPC
+301 WIEVGWMLHNIDQC

-328 KSNKFVEGECEK
+328 KSKKFVEGECEK

-424 MSLRMKISTE
+424 MSLRQKISTE

-443 SYYNQIAGGKV
+443 SHYNQIAGGKI
-454 LVDNH
+454 LIDNH

-464 EKEEYKKKNGVVLD
+464 EKEEYKKKNGVVLE

-507 SKKLDANPTLLG
+507 SKKLDANPYLLG

-549 IDFDNNN
+549 IDFDDNN

-600 GIGCHAI
+600 GIG
-607 NTPIMMSDGTTKNVQ
+607 
-622 DIIVGDKLMGD
+622 
-633 DSTERNVIEL
+633 
-643 KHGFSD
+643 
-649 MYNITTI
+649 
-656 KGEKFTVNGEH
+656 
-667 IICLKATT
+667 
-675 IGSLNDSLKEHRYKL
+675 
-690 SWQEKDN
+690 
-697 NGIPVNKCKNF
+697 
-708 AYKHENRK
+708 
-716 IYNKNVI
+716 
-723 YYENEEDAKNSAIKF
+723 
-738 KELLYKNPN
+738 
-747 YIKNG
+747 
-752 DVIDIKVKDYLN
+752 
-764 IRKKIGDRNYFLYKV
+764 
-779 GIDFEKKDLPL
+779 
-790 DPYMIGYWLGDGTS
+790 
-804 MLSSITTMDHE
+804 
-815 VEDYFSLK
+815 
-823 ANELNLNIKEYKKD
+823 
-837 SDKASTF
+837 
-844 VYSSKYKGSRNKLYE
+844 
-859 NTFYQTLKKLK
+859 
-870 LLGNKHIPDLYKY
+870 
-883 NDRNNRLN
+883 
-891 ILAGIIDSDGHY
+891 
-903 QARSNQYEITLKSE
+903 
-917 KLIDD
+917 
-922 ILYLARSLGFS
+922 
-933 CSKKNVT
+933 
-940 KSCQNF
+940 
-946 TGHYFNIIIYGSG
+946 
-959 IEDIPVLLKRKKA
+959 
-972 IPRIK
+972 
-977 NKNASYYG
+977 
-985 FNIEKVEDNYFYGF
+985 
-999 ELDGNHRYLMGDF
+999 
-1012 TVTHNSNGKSK
+1012 SNGKSK

-1134 EFKSHFCEKPKEPHE
+1134 EFKSHFCEKPKEQHE
-1149 FPIDKYLSQKMKNWK
+1149 FPIDKYLSEKMKNWK

-1188 EVVKFT
+1188 EVIKFT

-1211 LSDTNNMNDLIIIND
+1211 LSDTNNMNDLIVIND

-1272 RIRYEKSNGII
+1272 RIKYEKSNGII

>member
-20 RVVQTGH
+20 RVVQNGH

-213 IFDGDGNQISIEDYF
+213 IFDGDANQISIEDYF
-228 GEEYINLARF
+228 GEEYVNLARF

-607 NTPIMMSDGTTKNVQ
+607 DTPIMMSDGTTKNVQ
-622 DIIVGDKLMGD
+622 DIILGDKLMGD
-633 DSTERNVIEL
+633 NCTERNVIEL
-643 KHGFSD
+643 KHGFSSMVKFYGKD
-649 MYNITTI
+649 F
-656 KGEKFTVNGEH
+656 ESFTVNTDH
-667 IICLKATT
+667 ILCL
-675 IGSLNDSLKEHRYKL
+675 IYKNYSNNPL
-690 SWQEKDN
+690 EVSVKD
-697 NGIPVNKCKNF
+697 F
-708 AYKHENRK
+708 
-716 IYNKNVI
+716 
-723 YYENEEDAKNSAIKF
+723 
-738 KELLYKNPN
+738 LLYN
-747 YIKNG
+747 
-752 DVIDIKVKDYLN
+752 DKD
-764 IRKKIGDRNYFLYKV
+764 
-779 GIDFEKKDLPL
+779 
-790 DPYMIGYWLGDGTS
+790 
-804 MLSSITTMDHE
+804 
-815 VEDYFSLK
+815 DY
-823 ANELNLNIKEYKKD
+823 
-837 SDKASTF
+837 
-844 VYSSKYKGSRNKLYE
+844 R
-859 NTFYQTLKKLK
+859 FYD
-870 LLGNKHIPDLYKY
+870 N
-883 NDRNNRLN
+883 
-891 ILAGIIDSDGHY
+891 
-903 QARSNQYEITLKSE
+903 
-917 KLIDD
+917 
-922 ILYLARSLGFS
+922 
-933 CSKKNVT
+933 KKNLYQFMYDTNVP
-940 KSCQNF
+940 SA
-946 TGHYFNIIIYGSG
+946 
-959 IEDIPVLLKRKKA
+959 D
-972 IPRIK
+972 
-977 NKNASYYG
+977 
-985 FNIEKVEDNYFYGF
+985 FYGF
-999 ELDGNHRYLMGDF
+999 ELDDNHRYIMGNGII
-1012 TVTHNSNGKSK
+1012 THNSNGKSK

-1059 QSKGKRFGYF
+1059 QSTGKRFGYF

>member
-20 RVVQTGH
+20 RVVQNGH

-213 IFDGDGNQISIEDYF
+213 IFDGDANQISIEDYF
-228 GEEYINLARF
+228 GEEYVNLARF

-607 NTPIMMSDGTTKNVQ
+607 DTPIMMSDGTTKNVQ
-622 DIIVGDKLMGD
+622 DIILGDKLMGD
-633 DSTERNVIEL
+633 NCTERNVIEL
-643 KHGFSD
+643 KHGFSSMVKFYGKD
-649 MYNITTI
+649 F
-656 KGEKFTVNGEH
+656 ESFTVNTDH
-667 IICLKATT
+667 ILCL
-675 IGSLNDSLKEHRYKL
+675 IYKNYSNNPL
-690 SWQEKDN
+690 EVSVKD
-697 NGIPVNKCKNF
+697 F
-708 AYKHENRK
+708 
-716 IYNKNVI
+716 
-723 YYENEEDAKNSAIKF
+723 
-738 KELLYKNPN
+738 LLYN
-747 YIKNG
+747 
-752 DVIDIKVKDYLN
+752 DKD
-764 IRKKIGDRNYFLYKV
+764 
-779 GIDFEKKDLPL
+779 
-790 DPYMIGYWLGDGTS
+790 
-804 MLSSITTMDHE
+804 
-815 VEDYFSLK
+815 DY
-823 ANELNLNIKEYKKD
+823 
-837 SDKASTF
+837 
-844 VYSSKYKGSRNKLYE
+844 R
-859 NTFYQTLKKLK
+859 FYD
-870 LLGNKHIPDLYKY
+870 N
-883 NDRNNRLN
+883 
-891 ILAGIIDSDGHY
+891 
-903 QARSNQYEITLKSE
+903 
-917 KLIDD
+917 
-922 ILYLARSLGFS
+922 
-933 CSKKNVT
+933 KKNLYQFMYDTNVP
-940 KSCQNF
+940 SA
-946 TGHYFNIIIYGSG
+946 
-959 IEDIPVLLKRKKA
+959 D
-972 IPRIK
+972 
-977 NKNASYYG
+977 
-985 FNIEKVEDNYFYGF
+985 FYGF
-999 ELDGNHRYLMGDF
+999 ELDDNHRYIMGNGII
-1012 TVTHNSNGKSK
+1012 THNSNGKSK